1 MITVLLDKA
10 EFEYDI
16 HSLVKAFY
24 PKEEVYVSTKD
35 KEKKEEPVHYHMD
48 VQFAPEE
55 IIFSW
60 KRVEASE
67 DNANQ
72 TGITK
77 CVAVDYTNRKE
88 TKNSLKRTLY
98 RLLSEYTG
106 VELPWGNLTGI
117 RPTKIPM
124 ALLEEGKSEEEI
136 AEIEKACIVTA
147 DMHLTAMRTVRP
159 GIRESDVAAAVAEVA
174 FANNYQLS
182 FPIIATINGQTLHNH
197 DQIGRAHV

>member
-98 RLLSEYTG
+98 RIFAIQYHG
-106 VELPWGNLTGI
+106 VRYVDHQHRGGLCFKFAFNHFQVFFRHI
-117 RPTKIPM
+117 KIFHTVID
-124 ALLEEGKSEEEI
+124 LCI
-136 AEIEKACIVTA
+136 A
-147 DMHLTAMRTVRP
+147 
-159 GIRESDVAAAVAEVA
+159 
-174 FANNYQLS
+174 
-182 FPIIATINGQTLHNH
+182 
-197 DQIGRAHV
+197 

>member
-60 KRVEASE
+60 KQVEASE

-88 TKNSLKRTLY
+88 TKNSLKKRV
-98 RLLSEYTG
+98 RARKK
-106 VELPWGNLTGI
+106 LPAI
-117 RPTKIPM
+117 
-124 ALLEEGKSEEEI
+124 
-136 AEIEKACIVTA
+136 
-147 DMHLTAMRTVRP
+147 
-159 GIRESDVAAAVAEVA
+159 
-174 FANNYQLS
+174 
-182 FPIIATINGQTLHNH
+182 
-197 DQIGRAHV
+197 

>member
-77 CVAVDYTNRKE
+77 CVAVDY
-88 TKNSLKRTLY
+88 L
-98 RLLSEYTG
+98 
-106 VELPWGNLTGI
+106 
-117 RPTKIPM
+117 
-124 ALLEEGKSEEEI
+124 
-136 AEIEKACIVTA
+136 
-147 DMHLTAMRTVRP
+147 
-159 GIRESDVAAAVAEVA
+159 
-174 FANNYQLS
+174 
-182 FPIIATINGQTLHNH
+182 
-197 DQIGRAHV
+197 

>member
-60 KRVEASE
+60 KKVEPSE
-67 DNANQ
+67 ENENQ
-72 TGITK
+72 T
-77 CVAVDYTNRKE
+77 
-88 TKNSLKRTLY
+88 
-98 RLLSEYTG
+98 
-106 VELPWGNLTGI
+106 
-117 RPTKIPM
+117 
-124 ALLEEGKSEEEI
+124 
-136 AEIEKACIVTA
+136 
-147 DMHLTAMRTVRP
+147 
-159 GIRESDVAAAVAEVA
+159 
-174 FANNYQLS
+174 
-182 FPIIATINGQTLHNH
+182 
-197 DQIGRAHV
+197 